1 MEETPHNLVADVMM
15 GGVVLLGAA
24 LIAVLIFR
32 RLGLGAVLGY
42 LVAGIAIGP
51 DGLGLIGEPET
62 ILAYSEIGII
72 LLLFLVGLELS
83 PSRLWIMRR
92 DIFLFGP
99 LQVTLCGLAMF
110 GVILGAMPQF
120 SWEAALV
127 LGLPLALSST
137 AQVLPL
143 LQSRGR
149 LKTDYGEKS
158 FSILLFQDLSIVP
171 LLTIVAALS
180 RAPAEEGAVGGWLL
194 VVYALLAIVVL
205 VLTGRYLLSP
215 LLKLVGKI
223 AEREL
228 FIVTG
233 LFTVCASAAVM
244 QMIGVS
250 PALGAFVAGVM
261 LAESPYRHEL
271 EADIDPFRSILLGLF
286 FLAVGMLLDVD
297 VIIAQPLLV
306 VGLAAALIA
315 IKVGVI
321 FLLGRF
327 FGLKNSAS
335 IIMALLLSQ
344 GGEFGFVLFAAA
356 QNALLIEPEAAS
368 LFGAVITLSMAATP
382 FLMILAGKLATK
394 KDASEVQLDDPEL
407 AAQANV
413 IVVGHGRFGQ
423 NVAQIMQ
430 AAGRS
435 VTLIDA
441 NPETIDVAQEFGR
454 KVFYGD
460 GTRIDLLQ
468 RAGADKA
475 CAIFFCIDDRDL
487 TAETLI
493 PIRHSFP
500 KARIF
505 ARAYDRRQAIELM
518 PDPEIGIFRE
528 VFESSVKMSIEG
540 LKSLGVSKDQILEI
554 VTEFRTR
561 DATRLRAQFE
571 TGDLHAGQQHSFGG
585 DDSDDFLIDQP

>member
-1 MEETPHNLVADVMM
+1 MEEASHNLVADVMF
-15 GGVVLLGAA
+15 GGMVLLGAA
-24 LIAVLIFR
+24 LVAVLIFR

-51 DGLGLIGEPET
+51 DGLALVGEPET

-83 PSRLWIMRR
+83 PSRLWVMRR

-99 LQVTLCGLAMF
+99 LQVALCGLAMF
-110 GVILGAMPQF
+110 GVILAAMPSF

-149 LKTDYGEKS
+149 MNTDYGEKS

-194 VVYALLAIVVL
+194 VVYAVLAIVVL
-205 VLTGRYLLSP
+205 VLVGRYLLSP

-223 AEREL
+223 SEREL

-244 QMIGVS
+244 QLIGVS
-250 PALGAFVAGVM
+250 PALGAFIAGVM

-315 IKVGVI
+315 VKVGVI
-321 FLLGRF
+321 FLLGRV
-327 FGLKNSAS
+327 FGLTSKAS
-335 IIMALLLSQ
+335 IVMALLLSQ

-356 QNALLIEPEAAS
+356 QQALLIEPEASS
-368 LFGAVITLSMAATP
+368 LFGAVVTLSMASTP
-382 FLMILAGKLATK
+382 FLMMLAGRLAARTWK
-394 KDASEVQLDDPEL
+394 GEVQLDDPEL

-435 VTLIDA
+435 VTLIDIK
-441 NPETIDVAQEFGR
+441 PETIDVASEFGR

-460 GTRIDLLQ
+460 GTRIDLLR

-487 TAETLI
+487 DADSLTPVRQT
-493 PIRHSFP
+493 FP
-500 KARIF
+500 KTRIF
-505 ARAYDRRQAIELM
+505 ARAYDRQQLMGLM
-518 PDPEIGIFRE
+518 PDSEIVTIRE
-528 VFESSVKMSIEG
+528 VFESSVRMAIDG
-540 LKSLGVSKDQILEI
+540 LKSLGTTKDAITTI
-554 VTEFRTR
+554 VKEFRRR
-561 DATRLRAQFE
+561 DKARLKAQFE
-571 TGDLHAGQQHSFGG
+571 SGDMHAGQHHSFGG
-585 DDSDDFLIDQP
+585 EESDDYLFDQD